1 MTPSKILFCFCL
13 SLIGGIFLNSFLE
26 ISQIKVLIILILGL
40 LFISVPPFSKRA
52 GLVVLGFCLLF
63 LAIGIFRHQ
72 TFLAKIENSPIKN
85 FISKETTL
93 IGLVDSK
100 PEIRE
105 KTTKLTIKVEKI
117 LTEDGSLSVEGKV
130 LVTTRR
136 YPEYQYGDKLK
147 IIGKLESPTTFQAE
161 GSEKTNYAKSGGG
174 EGFNYK
180 DYLLKD
186 GILAVMGFPE
196 IELIGENF
204 GNPVMKSLFSL
215 KNKLKESLN
224 RVMSPPQSA
233 LLEALFFGDEEN
245 MPKSWK
251 EKFNLTGT
259 RHVTAVSGMNITI
272 ISALILNF
280 LLFLGFWRQ
289 QAFYFSIILIILYI
303 LMIGAPASAIRA
315 GIMGILF
322 LTAQHFGRIS
332 TGSRAIA
339 ISATLMLFLN
349 PLLLKLDIGFQLSFL
364 AILGLIYL
372 QPIFLDFFKKIPQFF
387 QLRYTLAA
395 TLAAQ
400 FFTFPILIY
409 NFGQI
414 SLISPLTNILIVP
427 LLSII
432 TILGFI
438 FSFLGIIFQPLGQIL
453 SWPAWLFLT
462 YILKIIDLSSKIP
475 FTNFTFQN
483 VSWIFL
489 LISYLILGFIT
500 WRLQEREKLKFL
512 QY

>member
-1 MTPSKILFCFCL
+1 MTSSKILFYFCL
-13 SLIGGIFLNSFLE
+13 SLIGGIFLNSFLL
-26 ISQIKVLIILILGL
+26 ISQIFILAISILGL
-40 LFISVPPFSKRA
+40 IFISVLWRYKKF
-52 GLVVLGFCLLF
+52 VVIGFCLLF
-63 LAIGIFRHQ
+63 LVSGIWRHQ
-72 TFLAKIENSPIKN
+72 TFLSKIENSPIKN
-85 FISKETTL
+85 FLGSEITL
-93 IGLVDSK
+93 IGFVDGEPAVK
-100 PEIRE
+100 E
-105 KTTKLTIKVEKI
+105 KSTKLEIKLETGKI
-117 LTEDGSLSVEGKV
+117 LI
-130 LVTTRR
+130 TTRK
-136 YPEYQYGDKLK
+136 YPKYQYGDKLK
-147 IIGKLESPTTFQAE
+147 INGKIEEPQTFEEREEDKSSSSPFAIARE
-161 GSEKTNYAKSGGG
+161 
-174 EGFNYK
+174 FNYK

-186 GILAVMGFPE
+186 GISAVMGFPE

-204 GNPVMKSLFSL
+204 GNPIMKSLLSL

-224 RVMSPPQSA
+224 SVMSPPQSA

-245 MPKSWK
+245 ISKEWK

-280 LLFLGFWRQ
+280 LLFLGLWRQ
-289 QAFYFSIILIILYI
+289 QAFYFSIVLITLYI

-332 TGSRAIA
+332 TGSRAIVFA
-339 ISATLMLFLN
+339 ATLMLFLN

-372 QPIFLDFFKKIPQFF
+372 QPIFLDFFKKIPNFF

-414 SLISPLTNILIVP
+414 SLMSPLTNILIVP

-432 TILGFI
+432 TIFGFI
-438 FSFLGIIFQPLGQIL
+438 FSFLGIIFQPIGQIL

-462 YILKIIDLSSKIP
+462 YILKIIDLSSKIL
-475 FTNFTFQN
+475 FTNLTFQN

-489 LISYLILGFIT
+489 LISYLILGLIT
-500 WRLQEREKLKFL
+500 WRLQEKQKLKFL
-512 QY
+512 KY